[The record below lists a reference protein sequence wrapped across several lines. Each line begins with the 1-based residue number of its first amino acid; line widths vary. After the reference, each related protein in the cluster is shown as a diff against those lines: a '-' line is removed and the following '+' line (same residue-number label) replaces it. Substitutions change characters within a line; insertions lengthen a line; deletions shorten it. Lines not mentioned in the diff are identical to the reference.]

1 MGGTGRNRSEGWKH
15 AKLDGHDNENRV
27 AGALPSDKNFISD
40 IGSLK
45 LGKRLSGK
53 PKALDIGQAPV
64 KTIFGDFQL
73 PKPDIVLEWCNH
85 VRTNLSVKKS
95 SSGQVWL
102 VTLDRFLETFKFH
115 SGISMNPDAA
125 QALALFIGGKDNLA
139 NYKSDFLSAL
149 NASRI
154 ATPSIYAQE
163 LHQNR
168 LSATSISRS
177 FPICWNELMD
187 FFRNN
192 IGLISELAF
201 ARGATEAAE
210 MWAEVVIYTLPD
222 GSRSIFSISDIAAR
236 SQKANNSMISAGPK
250 NGGTT
255 IILPFGF
262 LQMHKNSMQFHHQL
276 KAIKK
281 LYEAEPTG

>member
-1 MGGTGRNRSEGWKH
+1 
-15 AKLDGHDNENRV
+15 
-27 AGALPSDKNFISD
+27 
-40 IGSLK
+40 
-45 LGKRLSGK
+45 
-53 PKALDIGQAPV
+53 
-64 KTIFGDFQL
+64 
-73 PKPDIVLEWCNH
+73 
-85 VRTNLSVKKS
+85 
-95 SSGQVWL
+95 
-102 VTLDRFLETFKFH
+102 
-115 SGISMNPDAA
+115 
-125 QALALFIGGKDNLA
+125 
-139 NYKSDFLSAL
+139 
-149 NASRI
+149 
-154 ATPSIYAQE
+154 
-163 LHQNR
+163 
-168 LSATSISRS
+168 
-177 FPICWNELMD
+177 MD